1 MNLNRSRNSAFS
13 HGFCRLDRIYR
24 VLMKKTSNPTHLSR
38 FLVAETY
45 LRPSW
50 ASGQPVFELDR
61 AVWAGGLVLGFPW
74 TSLPNNNHN
83 PVTTQFQGHCLDSN
97 ANHNHVVTTQALA
110 FTPDLYQ
117 QLLSFIGVH
126 QTSTVQ
132 ETHMV
137 NAVSLPSNAI
147 AGTISCSPHSVF
159 SAKVV
164 NRKAFGVETWVIDT
178 GATDHIVCSMHLL
191 TSFTT
196 ISHSV
201 VELPDGEAALV
212 THVGTIK
219 LSSHITLTN
228 VLCVPFFSFNLISVS
243 ALTHSQ
249 PLCLVFLSNYYFIQ
263 DLTCWNTI
271 GMGKMHDGLYLLQG
285 SSLSKASKSLDDFL
299 LRHKFSSFTAF
310 SSSVSH
316 ANLYSLW
323 HSGLGHPSNMKLHS
337 LVHLFPF
344 LQNCCTK
351 DYTVCPLA
359 KQKRLP
365 FPFDNKRAVH
375 SFDLVHMDVW
385 GPFSISTT
393 ARHIYFLTIVDDAS
407 RATWVFLMKAKSEVR
422 PLIISF

>member
-1 MNLNRSRNSAFS
+1 
-13 HGFCRLDRIYR
+13 
-24 VLMKKTSNPTHLSR
+24 
-38 FLVAETY
+38 
-45 LRPSW
+45 
-50 ASGQPVFELDR
+50 
-61 AVWAGGLVLGFPW
+61 
-74 TSLPNNNHN
+74 
-83 PVTTQFQGHCLDSN
+83 
-97 ANHNHVVTTQALA
+97 
-110 FTPDLYQ
+110 
-117 QLLSFIGVH
+117 
-126 QTSTVQ
+126 
-132 ETHMV
+132 MV
-137 NAVSLPSNAI
+137 NAVSLPSNVV
-147 AGTISCSPHSVF
+147 AGTVSCSPHSVF
-159 SAKVV
+159 FAKVV

-191 TSFTT
+191 TSFTA
-196 ISHSV
+196 ISHTM
-201 VELPDGEAALV
+201 VELPNGEAALV

-407 RATWVFLMKAKSEVR
+407 RATWVFL
-422 PLIISF
+422 